1 MDPGLN
7 KLKVFEECRV
17 LRLGIWRCPPF
28 LTLLLGFFTV
38 ISMITAYLLS
48 SRYVEEP
55 EVAALIV
62 IFITALFLVI
72 GNLMVS
78 SFNRLYQAAW
88 MKSEFISIIS
98 HQLRSPLSVFK
109 WTLDLM
115 ERGMKKNINL
125 SSDTG
130 LSNSLQI
137 LQDTTKKMVET
148 VNSLLE
154 VSRIDAQDLSF
165 KNEPVSLLSMTEESI
180 KDFVSY
186 VGASNLVIKLQA
198 SSTLPP
204 VLVEPKHLKIVI
216 RSLIDNA
223 IRYSNQGSEI
233 TVDIEMFHGKV
244 RWSIKDQGVGIPA
257 SQQKYIFQR
266 AFRADNILKY
276 KTQGSGTALFICRAV
291 MEAMGGQIGFESK
304 EGKGST
310 FWFTLPISH

>member
-1 MDPGLN
+1 M
-7 KLKVFEECRV
+7 
-17 LRLGIWRCPPF
+17 RLGIWRCPPF
-28 LTLLLGFFTV
+28 LTLLLGFFTI

-98 HQLRSPLSVFK
+98 HQLRSPLSIFK

-115 ERGMKKNINL
+115 ERGMKKNVNL
-125 SSDTG
+125 SSDTS
-130 LSNSLQI
+130 LFNSLHT
-137 LQDTTKKMVET
+137 LQDATDKMVET

-154 VSRIDAQDLSF
+154 VSRIDAKDLAF
-165 KNEPVSLLSMTEESI
+165 KNEQVSLLPMTEEAI
-180 KDFVSY
+180 KDFAPY
-186 VGASNLVIKLQA
+186 AGASNLVIKLQA
-198 SSTLPP
+198 SPALPL
-204 VLVEPKHLKIVI
+204 VLVEPRRLKTVI

-223 IRYSNQGSEI
+223 IRYSNQGGEI
-233 TVDIEMFHGKV
+233 TVGIEGSHGKV
-244 RWSIKDQGVGIPA
+244 RWSIGDQGVGIPA

-266 AFRADNILKY
+266 AFRVDNILKY
-276 KTQGSGTALFICRAV
+276 KTLGSGVSLFISRAV
-291 MEAMGGQIGFESK
+291 VEAMGGQIGFESK
-304 EGKGST
+304 EGRGST
-310 FWFTLPISH
+310 FWFTLPVDKSTGHT

>member
-1 MDPGLN
+1 M
-7 KLKVFEECRV
+7 
-17 LRLGIWRCPPF
+17 RLGIWRCPPF
-28 LTLLLGFFTV
+28 LTLLLGFFTI

-98 HQLRSPLSVFK
+98 HQLRSPLSIFK

-115 ERGMKKNINL
+115 ERGMKKNVNL
-125 SSDTG
+125 SSDTS
-130 LSNSLQI
+130 LFNSLHT
-137 LQDTTKKMVET
+137 LQDATDKMVET

-154 VSRIDAQDLSF
+154 VSRIDAKDLAF
-165 KNEPVSLLSMTEESI
+165 KNEQVSLLSMTEEAI
-180 KDFVSY
+180 KDFAPY
-186 VGASNLVIKLQA
+186 AGASNLVIKLQA
-198 SSTLPP
+198 SPALPL
-204 VLVEPKHLKIVI
+204 VLVEPRRLKTVI

-223 IRYSNQGSEI
+223 IRYSNQGGEI
-233 TVDIEMFHGKV
+233 TVGIEGSHRKV
-244 RWSIKDQGVGIPA
+244 RWSIGDQGVGIPA

-266 AFRADNILKY
+266 AFRVDNILKY
-276 KTQGSGTALFICRAV
+276 KTRGSGVSLFISRAV
-291 MEAMGGQIGFESK
+291 VEAMGGQIGFESK
-304 EGKGST
+304 EGRGST
-310 FWFTLPISH
+310 FWFTLPVDKSTGHT